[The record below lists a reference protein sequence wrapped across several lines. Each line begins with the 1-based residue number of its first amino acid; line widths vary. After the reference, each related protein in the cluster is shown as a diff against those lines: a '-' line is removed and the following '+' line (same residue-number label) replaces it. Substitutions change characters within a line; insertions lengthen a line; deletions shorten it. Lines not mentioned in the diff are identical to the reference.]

1 MSETD
6 ELGARV
12 RAWRVDRGLSQ
23 SEIERRAGLAHNAI
37 SRIETGEVAPRLAT
51 LERIAD
57 VLGISI
63 EQLQFR
69 LPAMTRFSV
78 PSKQAADGA
87 IALMEMIDALPIE
100 RRDEV
105 LELLIQMVKQVRA

>member
-1 MSETD
+1 MHS
-6 ELGARV
+6 
-12 RAWRVDRGLSQ
+12 GLSQ

-51 LERIAD
+51 LESVAD
-57 VLGISI
+57 ALGISI

-69 LPAMTRFSV
+69 LPPPPPIPW
-78 PSKQAADGA
+78 PSKQGA
-87 IALMEMIDALPIE
+87 GTSVALMEMLNALPSE

-105 LELLIQMVKQVRA
+105 VELLIQVVRQVRP